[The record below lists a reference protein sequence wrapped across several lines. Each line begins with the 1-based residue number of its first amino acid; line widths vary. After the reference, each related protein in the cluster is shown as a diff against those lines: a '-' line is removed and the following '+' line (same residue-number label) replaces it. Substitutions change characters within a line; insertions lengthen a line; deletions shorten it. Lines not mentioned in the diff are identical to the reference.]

1 MHNRKVQM
9 HTMALWQGTSTLAP
23 LVIVISKI
31 AKRYFIKEE
40 LNMATSVSTSRVNV
54 HETTKVAIIAS
65 LYVAV
70 TFVLAVISFGAVQ
83 LRLSEMFN
91 YLALFHKR
99 YIVAVTLGVVIANF
113 FSPMWWVDVPVG
125 GIATFIVLII
135 CRALTKNMKSLVWKM
150 IVTGIIFTASMFT
163 VAAQL
168 TILLDLPFWP
178 TYGMVAVGE
187 AFSMLVGGV
196 TMYLLQKKIDFTK

>member
-1 MHNRKVQM
+1 
-9 HTMALWQGTSTLAP
+9 
-23 LVIVISKI
+23 
-31 AKRYFIKEE
+31 
-40 LNMATSVSTSRVNV
+40 MATSVSSSRVNV
-54 HETTKVAIIAS
+54 HETAKVAIVAS

-70 TFVLAVISFGAVQ
+70 TVVLAVISFGAVQ

-99 YIVAVTLGVVIANF
+99 YIIAVTLGVVIANF
-113 FSPMWWVDVPVG
+113 LSPMWWVDVPVG

-135 CRALTKNMKSLVWKM
+135 SRMLTKNIKSLVWKL

-163 VAAQL
+163 VATQL
-168 TILLDLPFWP
+168 TIIFDMPFWP

-187 AFSMLVGGV
+187 AFSMLVGGI
-196 TMYLLQKKIDFTK
+196 TIYLIQKKIDFTK

>member
-1 MHNRKVQM
+1 
-9 HTMALWQGTSTLAP
+9 
-23 LVIVISKI
+23 
-31 AKRYFIKEE
+31 
-40 LNMATSVSTSRVNV
+40 MATSVSSSRVSV
-54 HETTKVAIIAS
+54 HETAKVAIVAS

-70 TFVLAVISFGAVQ
+70 TVVLAVISFGAVQ

-99 YIVAVTLGVVIANF
+99 YLIAVTLGVVIANF
-113 FSPMWWVDVPVG
+113 LSPMWWVDVPVG

-135 CRALTKNMKSLVWKM
+135 SRMLTKNIKSLVLKL

-163 VAAQL
+163 VATQL
-168 TILLDLPFWP
+168 TIIFDMPFWP

-187 AFSMLVGGV
+187 AFSMLVGGI

>member
-1 MHNRKVQM
+1 M
-9 HTMALWQGTSTLAP
+9 
-23 LVIVISKI
+23 
-31 AKRYFIKEE
+31 
-40 LNMATSVSTSRVNV
+40 
-54 HETTKVAIIAS
+54 
-65 LYVAV
+65 
-70 TFVLAVISFGAVQ
+70 
-83 LRLSEMFN
+83 
-91 YLALFHKR
+91 
-99 YIVAVTLGVVIANF
+99 AVTLGVVIANF

-135 CRALTKNMKSLVWKM
+135 CRVLTKNMKSLVWKM

>member
-1 MHNRKVQM
+1 M
-9 HTMALWQGTSTLAP
+9 S
-23 LVIVISKI
+23 
-31 AKRYFIKEE
+31 
-40 LNMATSVSTSRVNV
+40 TSVSAPRTGVQ
-54 HETTKVAIIAS
+54 ETAKVAIVAS

-70 TFVLAVISFGAVQ
+70 TVVLAVISFGAVQ

-99 YIVAVTLGVVIANF
+99 YVVAVTLGVVIANF
-113 FSPMWWVDVPVG
+113 MSPMWWIDVPVG
-125 GIATFIVLII
+125 GVATLICLLI
-135 CRALTKNMKSLVWKM
+135 CRAVTKNMTSLVWKM

-163 VAAQL
+163 VATQL
-168 TILLDLPFWP
+168 MIVFDMPFWP

-196 TMYLLQKKIDFTK
+196 TIWLIQKKVDFGK

>member
-1 MHNRKVQM
+1 MEN
-9 HTMALWQGTSTLAP
+9 
-23 LVIVISKI
+23 
-31 AKRYFIKEE
+31 
-40 LNMATSVSTSRVNV
+40 SVSSTRINV
-54 HETTKVAIIAS
+54 HETAKVAIVAS

-70 TFVLAVISFGAVQ
+70 TLVLAVISFGAVQ

-91 YLALFHKR
+91 YLVLFHKR

-113 FSPMWWVDVPVG
+113 FSPMWWMDVPVG
-125 GIATFIVLII
+125 GIATLIVLII
-135 CRALTKNMKSLVWKM
+135 CRIATKNMKNLVWKM
-150 IVTGIIFTASMFT
+150 VVTGVIVTASMFT

-168 TILLDLPFWP
+168 MIVFDLPFWP